1 MGWVLTTLLLLS
13 PAVCAASPGAPAQ
26 HLGRGESAGPTRE
39 WAAAVPQATSGQAS
53 EKEVLPSRDL
63 QLPPVIVQNI
73 DPVSF
78 DLLDARADVPDVKK
92 VIRNEDPHSKFV
104 IKQHVGASIGYDNS
118 LMHGGVGFYV
128 TVAEWG
134 RWNFGI
140 PSLGAGWT
148 RYPTYDRTEGLIT
161 LKNQPT
167 IFVSIASVHYRVS
180 FVQSLGMNWYLNLEQ
195 IYDLRYNMTGSQFG
209 ISLSNK

>member
-13 PAVCAASPGAPAQ
+13 PAVRAASTWGVSPGPPA
-26 HLGRGESAGPTRE
+26 LVPTPGLNVASA
-39 WAAAVPQATSGQAS
+39 VGQAS
-53 EKEVLPSRDL
+53 EDEVLPSRDL

-78 DLLDARADVPDVKK
+78 DLLDARADVRDEKK
-92 VIRNEDPHSKFV
+92 VIRNEDPHSMFV
-104 IKQHVGASIGYDNS
+104 IKRHVGASVGYDNS
-118 LMHGGVGFYV
+118 LLHGGVGFYV

-148 RYPTYDRTEGLIT
+148 RYPTYDKTQGLVT

-167 IFVSIASVHYRVS
+167 IFVSIASVHYRIS
-180 FVQSLGMNWYLNLEQ
+180 YLQSLGMNWYLNLEQ